1 MSNGSGP
8 KTVFKKTLFGDIEE
22 TKRNIEKYEQQLQTT
37 IEKDNSRNVQVII
50 DFLDEWKKRV
60 YEFYDSNLQ
69 EYYQER
75 ETLTNLY
82 RSMYQFNY
90 GTPEYNASKEV
101 YEAARLALYRK
112 TNGVF
117 ELREVMN
124 YWTKR
129 MEKVSVK
136 VSEGKWEFLKHYIDR
151 GSKEDAYEKLEKD
164 LEAERKRKY
173 DFIIERTNK
182 IVGEIMDAAGLTI
195 TSGELNGIIIGTK
208 GKARVTTFALSL
220 LKTDGAM
227 LYNAPLLPSNTT
239 FIPLKSIP
247 FETKK
252 SSYFFTSPFLYSYF
266 PSISKG
272 CIRLLI
278 NPLSTLSS
286 SLSESL

>member
-1 MSNGSGP
+1 MASVEFIEKRLDGAKANLV
-8 KTVFKKTLFGDIEE
+8 KLEKKLERVLKAEEGNYEKNNPYYYSEYDKRCTIRDIEE

-60 YEFYDSNLQ
+60 YEFYDSNLK

-75 ETLTNLY
+75 ETLNNLY
-82 RSMYQFNY
+82 KSMSQFNY

-117 ELREVMN
+117 EFREVMN

-151 GSKEDAYEKLEKD
+151 GNKEDAYEKLEKD

-182 IVGEIMDAAGLTI
+182 IVGEITDADGLTI
-195 TSGELNGIIIGTK
+195 TAGELNGVIIGTK
-208 GKARVTTFALSL
+208 GKARV
-220 LKTDGAM
+220 KTIGCGG
-227 LYNAPLLPSNTT
+227 YNTDVIVNVKHGQVYHFRT
-239 FIPLKSIP
+239 
-247 FETKK
+247 
-252 SSYFFTSPFLYSYF
+252 
-266 PSISKG
+266 
-272 CIRLLI
+272 LI
-278 NPLSTLSS
+278 D
-286 SLSESL
+286 EVK

>member
-1 MSNGSGP
+1 MASVEFIEKRLDGAKSNLV
-8 KTVFKKTLFGDIEE
+8 KLEKKLERILKAEESNYEKNNPYYYSEYDKRCTLRDIEE

-82 RSMYQFNY
+82 RSMSQFNY

-117 ELREVMN
+117 EIREVMN

-136 VSEGKWEFLKHYIDR
+136 VSEGKWEFIKHYIDR

-182 IVGEIMDAAGLTI
+182 IVGEITDAAGLTI
-195 TSGELNGIIIGTK
+195 TAGELNGIIIGTK
-208 GKARVTTFALSL
+208 GKARVTTF
-220 LKTDGAM
+220 GAGG
-227 LYNAPLLPSNTT
+227 YNVQI
-239 FIPLKSIP
+239 FH
-247 FETKK
+247 FRTK
-252 SSYFFTSPFLYSYF
+252 
-266 PSISKG
+266 ISEAK
-272 CIRLLI
+272 
-278 NPLSTLSS
+278 
-286 SLSESL
+286 

>member
-1 MSNGSGP
+1 MASVEFIEKRLDGAKANLVKLEKKLERVLKAEESNYEKNNPYYYSEYD
-8 KTVFKKTLFGDIEE
+8 KRCTLRDIEE

-82 RSMYQFNY
+82 RSMSQFNY
-90 GTPEYNASKEV
+90 GTPEYNASREV

-117 ELREVMN
+117 EVREVMN
-124 YWTKR
+124 PWNKR

-136 VSEGKWEFLKHYIDR
+136 VSEGRWEFLKHYIDR

-182 IVGEIMDAAGLTI
+182 IVGEITDAAGLTI
-195 TSGELNGIIIGTK
+195 TAGELNGIIIGTK
-208 GKARVTTFALSL
+208 GKARV
-220 LKTDGAM
+220 KTIGCGG
-227 LYNAPLLPSNTT
+227 YNTDVIVNVKHGQVYHFRT
-239 FIPLKSIP
+239 
-247 FETKK
+247 
-252 SSYFFTSPFLYSYF
+252 
-266 PSISKG
+266 
-272 CIRLLI
+272 LI
-278 NPLSTLSS
+278 D
-286 SLSESL
+286 EVK